1 MLRNTKDLAHYVID
15 ATDGTIGHVRDFY
28 FDDDAW
34 VVRYLVVETGL
45 WLVGRKVLISPI
57 AVHDPNWLERTL
69 PVSMTRQ
76 QVKDSP
82 NIDTDKPVSRQ
93 NEEQYSGYYT
103 YPYYWAGAGLW
114 GDGLYPYAMFP
125 GYVGLGDSG
134 ANREERERDD
144 VARLHAERIR
154 HRNDDPHL
162 RSCHAVTGY
171 KIRATDGELGTVAGY
186 LVDDETWAIGYLI
199 VQTGHWWDGHEVL
212 VAPQWISGVEW
223 VDGSVS
229 VALTRAQ
236 VRSAPAYEPAI
247 PWSRRMDTS
256 LYQHYGRT
264 GYWGGEPGRA
274 VER

>member
-171 KIRATDGELGTVAGY
+171 KIRATDGELGTVAGC

-199 VQTGHWWDGHEVL
+199 VQTGHWWADHQVL
-212 VAPQWISGVEW
+212 IAPQWISGLEW
-223 VDGSVS
+223 SDKSVS
-229 VALTRAQ
+229 VDMTLAQ
-236 VRSAPAYEPAI
+236 VRQAPAFDPDVA
-247 PWSRRMDTS
+247 WSRELDS
-256 LYQHYGRT
+256 GLHQHYGRT
-264 GYWGGEPGRA
+264 GPWAGHTGRWA
-274 VER
+274 ER